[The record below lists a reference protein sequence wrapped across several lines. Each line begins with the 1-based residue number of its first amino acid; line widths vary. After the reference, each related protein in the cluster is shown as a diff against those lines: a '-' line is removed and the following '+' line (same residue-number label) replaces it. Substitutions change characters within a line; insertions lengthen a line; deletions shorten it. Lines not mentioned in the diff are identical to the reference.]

1 MQLSQALASTVIR
14 VLRPLVRIL
23 LRNGVP
29 YGAFAELAKRVYV
42 DVARRDFALPGRKQ
56 TQTRISVLTGLTR
69 KEVHRLLALPPVEA
83 TEALERYHRGARVI
97 GGWLRDPRFRAP
109 DGSPRPLPVEGEGGF
124 AELVRAYS
132 GDMTPRALL
141 DELERVGAVARD
153 AEGRVVLR
161 TRGYVPAAEADR
173 LAILGVDVA
182 DLIETIDHNL
192 QAREPEARRF
202 QRKVMYDNLP
212 AEALPELRRLARE
225 RGQALLEELNAWL
238 AERDR
243 DVNPAVTG
251 TGRKRAGVGVYYF
264 EADYDEEA
272 EDERR

>member
-1 MQLSQALASTVIR
+1 MQLSQALASTVVR

-29 YGAFAELAKRVYV
+29 YGAFAELARWVYV

-56 TQTRISVLTGLTR
+56 TKTRISVLTGLTR
-69 KEVHRLLALPPVEA
+69 KEVHRLLEQPAVEDSG
-83 TEALERYHRGARVI
+83 ALERYHRAARVI
-97 GGWLRDPRFRAP
+97 GGWLRDARFRAP
-109 DGSPRPLPVEGEGGF
+109 DGAPRPLPVEGEGSF

-141 DELERVGAVARD
+141 DELERVGAVERD

-161 TRGYVPAAEADR
+161 TRGYVPAEEADR

-182 DLIETIDHNL
+182 DLIATIDHNL

-212 AEALPELRRLARE
+212 AEALPELQRLARE
-225 RGQALLEELNAWL
+225 KGQALLEELNAWL

-272 EDERR
+272 EDEQR